1 MKNKVKPTLKQR
13 KAFENIEKAMSMRQ
27 AMIEA
32 GYSEKV
38 ARSPKQNLLE
48 TRGYQTLQEKFNNH
62 LSLNGV
68 TPEMLA
74 EIQTEGLFD
83 QNGAVRLMYVKETK
97 KDLGIGQQ
105 QNPENIKRRIVAEE
119 FFDLSEDK

>member
-1 MKNKVKPTLKQR
+1 MKKKNKVKPTLKQR

-27 AMIEA
+27 AMIQA
-32 GYSEKV
+32 GYSEKS
-38 ARSPKQNLLE
+38 AKAPKQNLLE

-62 LSLNGV
+62 LTRNGV

-83 QNGAVRLMYVKETK
+83 QNGAIRLMYVKETK
-97 KDLGIGQQ
+97 KDLGIGQTS
-105 QNPENIKRRIVAEE
+105 NPEGVSKRITFEE
-119 FFDLSEDK
+119 FFKDE